1 MIDLVVAGGG
11 PVGLATAIDAAMAD
25 LEVVVVEPRPGAI
38 DKACGEGLM
47 PQALA
52 RLNTLGIDPQGVDL
66 TGIRYLSG
74 ARAAQATFSAGP
86 GRGVR
91 RTTLHEAMLDRARQV
106 GVRIHPG
113 AVSGVTQTAAGVH
126 VAGMDARYLV
136 GADGLHSTVRR
147 ATGLAARPAGAR
159 RFGLRQHFRVAP
171 WSDLV
176 EVHWLPGQEV
186 YVTPVSPDTV
196 GVAVLGPRPLDL
208 AAAIASLPSLAD
220 HLSGAAQASALRGA
234 GPLRQSSTA
243 RVAGRVL
250 LVGDAAGYV
259 DALTGEGLRVG
270 FAEAQAAVEAIVTD
284 QPQRYEAAWT
294 RITRS
299 YRNLTNTL
307 LWVGARPR
315 LRPMIVP
322 TAQALPRTFTRI
334 VDRIAG

>member
-1 MIDLVVAGGG
+1 VIDLIVAGGG
-11 PVGLATAIDAAMAD
+11 PVGLATAIHAAMAD
-25 LEVVVVEPRPGAI
+25 LDVVIVEPRVGII

-52 RLNTLGIDPQGVDL
+52 RLHTLGIDPDGVDL
-66 TGIRYLSG
+66 AGIRYLSG
-74 ARAAQATFSAGP
+74 SRMAEALFSAGP

-91 RTTLHEAMLDRARQV
+91 RTTLHDAMLGRALDV
-106 GVRIHPG
+106 GVRILPG
-113 AVSGVTQTAAGVH
+113 TVTGVEQTADRVH
-126 VAGMDARYLV
+126 VGGVDARYLV
-136 GADGLHSTVRR
+136 GADGLHSAVRR
-147 ATGLAARPAGAR
+147 AVGLAARPAGVR

-186 YVTPVSPDTV
+186 YVTPVSHDTV
-196 GVAVLGPRPLDL
+196 GVAVLGPSPLNL
-208 AAAIASLPSLAD
+208 PSAIAGLPTLAG
-220 HLSGAAQASALRGA
+220 HLSGATAASSLRGA
-234 GPLRQSSTA
+234 GPLRQSTTA

-270 FAEAQAAVEAIVTD
+270 FAQAQAAVDAILSNN
-284 QPQRYEAAWT
+284 PQRYEAAWP

-307 LWVGARPR
+307 LWVGAQPH

-334 VDRIAG
+334 VDQIAG